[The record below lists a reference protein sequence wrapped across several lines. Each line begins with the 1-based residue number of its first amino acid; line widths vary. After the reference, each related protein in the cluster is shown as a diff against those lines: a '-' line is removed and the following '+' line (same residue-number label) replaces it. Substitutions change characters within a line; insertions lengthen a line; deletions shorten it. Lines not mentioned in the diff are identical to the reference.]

1 MIGKNGLLSL
11 IGIMAL
17 LLLVNACSNLRKLT
31 YPEQITYIEKNELQG
46 VMQRM
51 SVVLSELDQ
60 IVAGTSN
67 TQMANQQIVAQL
79 QKLDLICAELDGG
92 NTITNHSVIDENIET
107 FRNDIA
113 HASRMVSAIPANY
126 YYAGKLSGRCSAC
139 HEYR

>member
-1 MIGKNGLLSL
+1 MMSKNQLLTLFGLL
-11 IGIMAL
+11 AL

-51 SVVLSELDQ
+51 SRVLSELDQ
-60 IVAGTSN
+60 IILSNSN
-67 TQMANQQIVAQL
+67 TSDESHQILTQL

-92 NTITNHSVIDENIET
+92 NTVTNHGVIDDNIEE

-113 HASRMVSAIPANY
+113 HASRMISAIPPNY
-126 YYAGKLSGRCSAC
+126 YYAGKLSGSCAAC
-139 HEYR
+139 HQYR